1 MSPYANKMVDYISA
15 EKSGAVEGEC
25 WKYYKDCPQS
35 LFEFKERNKYT
46 KEAQDNTEADH
57 KSSSSSN
64 AIEMLINEVMLWYLL
79 SKCEILMKKST
90 VYYYYYYYFYFLKF

>member
-35 LFEFKERNKYT
+35 IFEFKERNKYS
-46 KEAQDNTEADH
+46 KEAQDNVAETDH
-57 KSSSSSN
+57 ESSLN
-64 AIEMLINEVMLWYLL
+64 TIEMLINEVML
-79 SKCEILMKKST
+79 
-90 VYYYYYYYFYFLKF
+90 

>member
-35 LFEFKERNKYT
+35 IFEFKERNKYT

-64 AIEMLINEVMLWYLL
+64 AIEMLINEVML
-79 SKCEILMKKST
+79 
-90 VYYYYYYYFYFLKF
+90 